1 MSSCTKRFF
10 IAVCVLFV
18 WIVHADEVKK
28 SALVYYGEDL
38 SYYKAARFD
47 YIITQPYSLDTSAYG
62 FSLYKERI
70 YVYVSIGELDKDTK
84 AYAKLRK
91 EWIRTQNKAW
101 KSVVLD
107 IRDEGYQKFLFEEII
122 EPLKKRGFV
131 NFFFDTLDSYSFYAK
146 SKADKKECE
155 AALAS
160 FIEKFHTRY
169 PKSKLIINRG
179 FEIIPRVHDD
189 ITALLFESYYRGIDV
204 KDLSYKKVS
213 KEEREW
219 LDAKLSLV
227 RRYHKDIIAVDYLP
241 LDELA
246 KEAPVLVKKLAKRGF
261 IPYVSTKDL
270 DIYGYS
276 TAP

>member
-1 MSSCTKRFF
+1 MLRFV
-10 IAVCVLFV
+10 IAVLMLFV
-18 WIVHADEVKK
+18 WMAHADEVKK
-28 SALVYYGEDL
+28 SALVYYGENL
-38 SYYKAARFD
+38 SFYKASKYD

-70 YVYVSIGELDKDTK
+70 YVYVSIGELDKDTQACARVDK
-84 AYAKLRK
+84 R
-91 EWIRTQNKAW
+91 WIRAKNKAW

-107 IRDEGYQKFLFEEII
+107 IRDQNYRQFVFEEII
-122 EPLKKRGFV
+122 EPLRKRGFV
-131 NFFFDTLDSYSFYAK
+131 NFFFDTLDSYNFYAK
-146 SKADKKECE
+146 TKADKKACE

-160 FIEKFHTRY
+160 FIEEFHRRY
-169 PKSKLIINRG
+169 PASRLIINRG
-179 FEIIPRVHDD
+179 FEIIPRIHDD
-189 ITALLFESYYRGIDV
+189 ITALLFESYYRGIDI

-219 LDAKLSLV
+219 LDTKLSLV

-241 LDELA
+241 PDELA
-246 KEAPVLVKKLAKRGF
+246 KEAPALVKKLAKKGF

-276 TAP
+276 LER